1 MTEKMNALS
10 NKKGFTLIEMLVV
23 IAIIAVLVAIV
34 IPVVGNSTD
43 KAAAATNAAN
53 LRSIKAEITTAM
65 LTDDNTKYDIDKI
78 ESATAATKL
87 SGLLSKDTYTIPTA
101 KACGGKDGVADKA
114 DMYVSYN
121 DETHEV
127 TVSYDEAG
135 NFDIDYFV
143 GIADGTATPSES
155 GGQGGGQ

>member
-1 MTEKMNALS
+1 MIEKMNALR

-65 LTDDNTKYDIDKI
+65 LTGDETKYDLDAI
-78 ESATAATKL
+78 EGATAAAIEVPA
-87 SGLLSKDTYTIPTA
+87 GDYTIPTA
-101 KACGGKDGVADKA
+101 KKCGDVEDNEPMMVQYDAT
-114 DMYVSYN
+114 
-121 DETHEV
+121 THEITV
-127 TVSYDEAG
+127 TYAEK
-135 NFDIDYFV
+135 DIAYFV
-143 GIADGTATPSES
+143 GIADGTAAAEPTE
-155 GGQGGGQ
+155 